1 MQTLVESL
9 NWIALVLYTAVAAV
23 ALWQWRTHGGRAGV
37 WGALAFGALAL
48 VVDVGRLL
56 PDEPDTAL
64 ERVAGRA
71 LVAVLV
77 LFPFFLYRLATAFER
92 ARPGLERV
100 VLALTATLVV
110 ATFALP
116 SFPEEGEA
124 YPAWFVAYL
133 VGFVVHWTLLAVV
146 VAARLWRAGRGQPSV
161 ARRRMQML
169 SVASA
174 AITLALVVAAIGP
187 EETSPGAVAAA
198 ILSAAAAASFLVALA
213 PPRALRTL
221 WRRPEQERV
230 QTAIAGLM
238 AATDEREVAERVLP
252 AAAALVGARR
262 VALLAQDGRVIGEY
276 GGAAEPAAGSGAG
289 GSTERE
295 VLRLDVAP
303 GELVV
308 DTSPY
313 APYFGRDEVALLRT
327 LGALIGLALD
337 RTRLFAQ
344 EREARAAL
352 ERADALKNDFI
363 ALAAHELRSPVAVV
377 HGIVETL
384 DTRGDELPLDRL
396 RLLRRALLEQSRR
409 LTTLVDQLLDL
420 SRLDAEAVPIEPQ
433 QINVRRR
440 VEELVAASTN
450 SPDDI
455 RVAVPEGLTATLDP
469 NAFDRIVGNLISNAL
484 RYGSAPVTVGAEQRD
499 RHFRLT
505 VEDRGAGVSPEFVPQ
520 LFDRFT
526 RSKDSRT
533 ATAGTGLGLAIAR
546 SYARAHRGDL
556 VYESADPHGARF
568 QLVIPHTVGGE
579 DVSAHRWIA
588 AARPSARSPV
598 ATATHEVRARGIEP
612 PRSSRSTGT

>member
-1 MQTLVESL
+1 VQTLVESL

-23 ALWQWRTHGGRAGV
+23 ALWQWRTHGGRAGL

-56 PDEPDTAL
+56 PDDPDTAL
-64 ERVAGRA
+64 EHAVGRA

-77 LFPFFLYRLATAFER
+77 LFPFFLYRLTTTFER
-92 ARPGLERV
+92 ARPALERL
-100 VLALTATLVV
+100 VLALTATLVA

-116 SFPEEGEA
+116 SFPEEGDA
-124 YPAWFVAYL
+124 YPWWFVAYL
-133 VGFVVHWTLLAVV
+133 VAFVVHWTLLAIV
-146 VAARLWRAGRGQPSV
+146 VAVRLWRAGRRQPSV
-161 ARRRMQML
+161 ARRRMQTL
-169 SVASA
+169 SAASA
-174 AITLALVVAAIGP
+174 AITLALVVAAAGP
-187 EETSPGAVAAA
+187 EEGSLGAVATA
-198 ILSAAAAASFLVALA
+198 ILSSVAAAAFLIALA
-213 PPRALRTL
+213 PPRALRTV

-230 QTAIAGLM
+230 QHAIAGLM
-238 AATDEREVAERVLP
+238 AATDEQEVAERVLP
-252 AAAALVGARR
+252 AAAALVGARS
-262 VALLAQDGRVIGEY
+262 VALRSQDGRVIAEY
-276 GGAAEPAAGSGAG
+276 ADAAARDGRSGSGV
-289 GSTERE
+289 SVRSE

-327 LGALIGLALD
+327 LGALVGLALD

-344 EREARAAL
+344 ERDARAAL

-384 DTRGDELPLDRL
+384 ATHGDELPDDRL
-396 RLLRRALLEQSRR
+396 HLLRRALLDQSRR

-420 SRLDAEAVPIEPQ
+420 SRLDAEAVPIEPR
-433 QINVRRR
+433 QIAVRRR
-440 VEELVAASTN
+440 VEELVAAATTN
-450 SPDDI
+450 PDDV
-455 RVAVPEGLTATLDP
+455 RVAVGEGLTATLDP

-484 RYGSAPVTVGAEQRD
+484 RYGGPPVTVRADQRD

-520 LFDRFT
+520 LFERFS
-526 RSKDSRT
+526 RSHEAHT
-533 ATAGTGLGLAIAR
+533 AIRGTGLGLAIAR

-556 VYESADPHGARF
+556 FYEQAEPHGACF
-568 QLVIPHTVGGE
+568 QLVIPHGGDGD
-579 DVSAHRWIA
+579 DVSAHRLFRA
-588 AARPSARSPV
+588 AGSPAVARTR
-598 ATATHEVRARGIEP
+598 
-612 PRSSRSTGT
+612 